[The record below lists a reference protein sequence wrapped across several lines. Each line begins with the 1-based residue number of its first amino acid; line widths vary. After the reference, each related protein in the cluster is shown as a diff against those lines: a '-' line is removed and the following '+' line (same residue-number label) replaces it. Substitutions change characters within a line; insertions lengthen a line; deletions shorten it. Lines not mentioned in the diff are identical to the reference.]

1 MARANTMSI
10 FEVEQITVRWVADS
24 NCYHVVF
31 EGGAD
36 KITVNAWG
44 DHGDGPAPEIIVESY
59 APRPEPEDKPVPGI
73 DLPNE
78 ELDV

>member
-1 MARANTMSI
+1 MARANNMSI

-36 KITVNAWG
+36 KITINAWG
-44 DHGDGPAPEIIVESY
+44 DNGEGPAPVFVVESW
-59 APRPEPEDKPVPGI
+59 APTPEPEDKPVPGV

>member
-10 FEVEQITVRWVADS
+10 FEVELIVVRWAAEG

-31 EGGAD
+31 EGGGD

-44 DHGDGPAPEIIVESY
+44 DHGEGPAPEFIVESY
-59 APRPEPEDKPVPGI
+59 APRPAPEEKPDPAEPPT
-73 DLPNE
+73 E
-78 ELDV
+78 ELDL